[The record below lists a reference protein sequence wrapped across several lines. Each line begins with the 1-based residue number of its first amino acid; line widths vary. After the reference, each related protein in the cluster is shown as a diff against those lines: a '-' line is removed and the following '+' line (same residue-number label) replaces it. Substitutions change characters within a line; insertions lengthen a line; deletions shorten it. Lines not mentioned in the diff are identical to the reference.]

1 MNPDTKL
8 CNKENCK
15 IAETGVCLEGFHNLE
30 ECPHLDK
37 ANEEISEAVAELAE
51 ATIELP
57 RVFYHGRAL
66 NIKEANSV
74 TRDLPTRLII
84 LAGEIESGKTTLLAE
99 IYESFQRAPF
109 AGFFFSSS
117 QTLLGFEQRCHL
129 SRVSSGASSPNTSRT
144 REMDPELLHLGV
156 KETGSD
162 GIKTNLL
169 FTDLSGERFEMIRNS
184 TDECR
189 RLKILARADHFSL
202 LIDGKAI
209 VDKKHRQKAYEDCR
223 SLLRSTLDAEML
235 GVNTYVEIVFT
246 KLDVIKSQK
255 GEEDFISAITKKISD
270 EFNHKFAGI
279 DFFQIAARSHDIE
292 ACPTGFMVDKLLKHW
307 VTYGSESE

>member
-15 IAETGVCLEGFHNLE
+15 VAETGVCLENFQNLE
-30 ECPHLDK
+30 DCPHLDK
-37 ANEEISEAVAELAE
+37 ANEEIPENVDEQVKP
-51 ATIELP
+51 TIEMP
-57 RVFYHGRAL
+57 RVFYHGHAL

-74 TRDLPTRLII
+74 TRDVPTRLII

-109 AGFFFSSS
+109 AGFLFSSS

-129 SRVSSGASSPNTSRT
+129 SRVVSGASAPNTSRT
-144 REMDPELLHLGV
+144 QEMDPELLHLGI
-156 KETGSD
+156 KETGKD
-162 GIKTNLL
+162 GRKTNLL
-169 FTDLSGERFEMIRNS
+169 FTDLSGEKFEMIRNS

-189 RLKILARADHFSL
+189 RLKVLARADHFAL
-202 LIDGKAI
+202 LIDGVSVA
-209 VDKKHRQKAYEDCR
+209 DKKLRQKSYEDCR

-246 KLDVIKSQK
+246 KLDIFKAKKV
-255 GEEDFISAITKKISD
+255 EEDFTKMIVGKIGD
-270 EFNHKFAGI
+270 EFDHKFAGLE
-279 DFFQIAARSHDIE
+279 FFQIAARPHDINIY
-292 ACPTGFMVDKLLKHW
+292 PTGYMVDKLLQHW